1 MIREAFN
8 MDDLTYATLHEEC
21 LLAIPYQID
30 QGYKKP
36 ELFTGRCCRY
46 LRLIF
51 IHDYK
56 YELSK
61 GITGIKEPLIRQK
74 RIMILLE
81 DGLSEETAIREIE
94 AAGLVEVQKGAEDPE
109 TLLRVWVKDR

>member
-21 LLAIPYQID
+21 LLAIPYQIN
-30 QGYKKP
+30 QGYKEPK
-36 ELFTGRCCRY
+36 LFTGRCCRY
-46 LRLIF
+46 LWLIF
-51 IHDYK
+51 IHDYT
-56 YELSK
+56 YELPK
-61 GITGIKEPLIRQK
+61 GSPVKKDPLVRQK
-74 RIMILLE
+74 RIRILLE
-81 DGLSEETAIREIE
+81 DSLSEATAIREIE